1 MEEGQQVQQVTGAVL
16 VIGGGVAGIQS
27 ALDLA
32 DGGFKVFLVER
43 EPSIGGRMA
52 QLDKTFPTGDCSLCI
67 LAPKMVEVDRHPNI
81 KLLAY
86 SEVNNVSGSV
96 GNFDVEIKKK
106 PRYVDGETCTACG
119 QCSLVCPV
127 YVPNEFDCNLGWRKA
142 IYAPFPQAVP
152 NIYTIDMDH
161 CIKCRL
167 CEGACGPK
175 SVDFNQREEI
185 REIKVGA
192 IVIATGY
199 DLYDAETIS
208 EYGYG
213 IYPNVITS
221 LEFERIMCAS
231 GPTLGHIIRP
241 SDLKDAKKIAF
252 VQCCGSRNVKRKEYC
267 SVVCCVYAT
276 KEAIITKE
284 HAPEAECHICY
295 IDLRS
300 YGKGFN
306 EYVQRARSEYGVQYH
321 RGRVCN
327 ITEDPETKDV
337 ILNLFNFE
345 SQETEEIRV
354 DLAILSP
361 ALVPSKG
368 TETLAKMLE
377 IETDENGFLKEK
389 ELTSINETN
398 RPGIF
403 VAGFAQ
409 GPKDIPDT
417 VAQASGAAAKVEA
430 VLASARG
437 TLIEEP
443 PIYQLKEV
451 KPDEEPRIGVMVCDC
466 GINIAGVV
474 NVPEVVEYTK
484 TLPNVVVA
492 FENKYACSSE
502 AQNVIKE
509 EMIKEHNL
517 NRLVV
522 AACTPRTHEPLFQ
535 TTCEEAGLNPYLFE
549 FANIREHDSWVHMRQ
564 QKEATEKAK
573 DLVRMYVSKARYL
586 QPLVKGE
593 IDLEQKVLVIGGGIA
608 GMTAALD
615 SADQGFETYLIE
627 KQPELGGLLKDLH
640 KIAPT
645 DENAADIIS
654 KQIKA
659 VQEHHNIKVFLNTE
673 IENIEGFVGN
683 FNIELA
689 IGNSEKKEIRIGAII
704 LATGAKIF
712 EPVEMYGYG
721 TNSNIITQ
729 LELEQRLKNNE
740 INDLQNILM
749 IQCVGAREKEGRT
762 YCSRICCTAAIKNAM
777 TLRERFPTANIYILN
792 RDIIMPAKGLEEYYR
807 IARENNITFI
817 RFHEDKPPI
826 VTSEKD
832 IVKVNVYD
840 TSAKAE
846 LCMDCDLLVLS
857 TPLVSQDGAKELS
870 KQLKVPMGQDSFFLE
885 AHMKLRPLDF
895 ATDGIYICG
904 IAHYPKSVSEATA
917 QASGAASRATIILSK
932 GVIETIGFI
941 SVIDE
946 EKCIGCGTCVSICPY
961 NAIETVEVFKKY
973 EDISFKEVKSRINPA
988 LCKGCGMCRPACPV
1002 GAISAKH
1009 FTEEQIMEMLKACL
1023 S

>member
-1 MEEGQQVQQVTGAVL
+1 MEEGQQVTGAVL

-67 LAPKMVEVDRHPNI
+67 LAPKMVETMRHPNI
-81 KLLAY
+81 ELLTY
-86 SEVNNVSGSV
+86 SEVKDVSGSV
-96 GNFDVEIKKK
+96 GNFDVKILKK
-106 PRYVDGETCTACG
+106 PRYVDGETCTGCG
-119 QCSLVCPV
+119 QCSQICPV

-199 DLYDAETIS
+199 DLYDTKTIS

-241 SDLKDAKKIAF
+241 SDLKDAKKIGWI
-252 VQCCGSRNVKRKEYC
+252 QCCGSRNEKRKKYC

-276 KEAIITKE
+276 KHAIITKE
-284 HAPEAECHICY
+284 HDSEAECHICY
-295 IDLRS
+295 IDLRA

-306 EYVQRARSEYGVQYH
+306 EYTQRAENEYGVSYH

-337 ILNLFNFE
+337 ILHLFNFDT
-345 SQETEEIRV
+345 QEVEDLRV

-361 ALVPSKG
+361 ALIPSAG
-368 TETLAKMLE
+368 TEKLTKMLE
-377 IETDENGFLKEK
+377 IETDENGFLIEK
-389 ELTSINETN
+389 ELTLINETN
-398 RPGIF
+398 KPGIF

-443 PIYQLKEV
+443 PTYQLKEV
-451 KPDEEPRIGVMVCDC
+451 KPEEEPRIGVMICHC

-474 NVPEVVEYTK
+474 NVPEVVKYTK

-492 FENKYACSSE
+492 VDNKYACSSE
-502 AQNVIKE
+502 AQNVIKNE
-509 EMIKEHNL
+509 LIKEHNL
-517 NRLVV
+517 NRFVV

-535 TTCEEAGLNPYLFE
+535 TTCKEAGLNPYLFE

-564 QKEATEKAK
+564 PKEATEKAK

-593 IDLEQKVLVIGGGIA
+593 IGLEQKVLVIGGGIT

-615 SADQGFETYLIE
+615 SANQGFETYLVE
-627 KQPELGGLLKDLH
+627 KQSELGGLLKDLH
-640 KIAPT
+640 KVAPSDIYAT
-645 DENAADIIS
+645 DIIG
-654 KQIKA
+654 KKIRA
-659 VQEHHNIKVFLNTE
+659 VQGHHNIKVFLNTE
-673 IENIEGFVGN
+673 IEDIKGFVGN
-683 FNIELA
+683 FNVKLSIR
-689 IGNSEKKEIRIGAII
+689 NSERKDIRIGAII
-704 LATGAKIF
+704 VATGAKVL
-712 EPVEMYGYG
+712 EPVDMYGYG

-740 INDLQNILM
+740 ISDLKNVLM

-762 YCSRICCTAAIKNAM
+762 YCSRICCTSAIKNAL
-777 TLRERFPTANIYILN
+777 TLRERFPKTNIYILN

-807 IARENNITFI
+807 LARSQNITFI
-817 RFHEDKPPI
+817 RFHEDKPPV
-826 VTSEKD
+826 VTSEND
-832 IVKVNVYD
+832 SVKVNVYD
-840 TSAKAE
+840 TSAKVE
-846 LCMDCDLLVLS
+846 LCMNCDLLVLS
-857 TPLVSQDGAKELS
+857 TPLVSQDDAINLQ
-870 KQLKVPMGQDSFFLE
+870 KQLKVPLGQDSFFLE

-895 ATDGIYICG
+895 ATDGVFICG
-904 IAHYPKSVSEATA
+904 TAHYPKSVSEATA
-917 QASGAASRATIILSK
+917 QASGAASRATILLST
-932 GVIETIGFI
+932 GVIETIGYV
-941 SVIDE
+941 SVVDE
-946 EKCIGCGTCVSICPY
+946 TRCIGCGTCVSICPY
-961 NAIETVEVFKKY
+961 SAIETVEVFKKY
-973 EDISFKEVKSRINPA
+973 EDISIKEVKSRINPA

-1009 FTEEQIMEMLKACL
+1009 FTEEQIMEMIKACL
-1023 S
+1023 F

>member
-1 MEEGQQVQQVTGAVL
+1 MEEGQQVTGAVL

-67 LAPKMVEVDRHPNI
+67 LAPKMVETMRHPNI
-81 KLLAY
+81 ELLTY
-86 SEVNNVSGSV
+86 SEVKDVSGSV
-96 GNFDVEIKKK
+96 GNFDVKIKKK
-106 PRYVDGETCTACG
+106 PRYVDGETCTGCG
-119 QCSLVCPV
+119 QCSQVCPV

-167 CEGACGPK
+167 CESACGPR
-175 SVDFNQREEI
+175 SVDFNQKEEI

-199 DLYDAETIS
+199 DLYDAKTIS

-241 SDLKDAKKIAF
+241 SDLKDAKKIGWI
-252 VQCCGSRNVKRKEYC
+252 QCCGSRNEKRKKYC

-276 KEAIITKE
+276 KHAIITKE
-284 HAPEAECHICY
+284 HDSEAECHICY
-295 IDLRS
+295 IDLRA

-306 EYVQRARSEYGVQYH
+306 EYTQRAENEYGVSYH

-337 ILNLFNFE
+337 ILHLFNFDT
-345 SQETEEIRV
+345 QEVEDLRV

-361 ALVPSKG
+361 ALIPSAG
-368 TETLAKMLE
+368 TEKLTKMLE
-377 IETDENGFLKEK
+377 IETDENGFLIEK
-389 ELTSINETN
+389 ELTLINETN
-398 RPGIF
+398 KPGIF

-443 PIYQLKEV
+443 PTYQLKEV
-451 KPDEEPRIGVMVCDC
+451 KPEEEPRIGVMICHC

-492 FENKYACSSE
+492 VENKYACSSE
-502 AQNVIKE
+502 AQNVIKDE
-509 EMIKEHNL
+509 LIKEHNL
-517 NRLVV
+517 NRFVV

-535 TTCEEAGLNPYLFE
+535 TTCKEAGLNPYLFE

-564 QKEATEKAK
+564 PKEATEKAK

-593 IDLEQKVLVIGGGIA
+593 IGLEQKVLVIGGGIT

-615 SADQGFETYLIE
+615 SANQGFETYLVE
-627 KQPELGGLLKDLH
+627 KQSELGGLLKDLH
-640 KIAPT
+640 KVAPSDIYAT
-645 DENAADIIS
+645 DIIG
-654 KQIKA
+654 KKIRA
-659 VQEHHNIKVFLNTE
+659 VQGHHNIKVLLNTE
-673 IENIEGFVGN
+673 IEDIKGFVGN
-683 FNIELA
+683 FNVKLS
-689 IGNSEKKEIRIGAII
+689 IGNSERKDIRIGAII
-704 LATGAKIF
+704 VATGAKVL
-712 EPVEMYGYG
+712 ESVDMYGYG

-729 LELEQRLKNNE
+729 FELEQRLKNNE
-740 INDLQNILM
+740 ISDLKNVLM

-762 YCSRICCTAAIKNAM
+762 YCSRICCTAAIKNAL
-777 TLRERFPTANIYILN
+777 TLRERFPKTNIYILN

-807 IARENNITFI
+807 LARSQSVLFIKYSEENPPSVNII
-817 RFHEDKPPI
+817 D
-826 VTSEKD
+826 D
-832 IVKVNVYD
+832 KVNVEVFD
-840 TSAKAE
+840 TVSNVK

-857 TPLVSQDGAKELS
+857 TPLIAQDDAVNLQ
-870 KQLKVPMGQDSFFLE
+870 KQLKVPLGQDSFFLE

-895 ATDGIYICG
+895 ATDGLYICG
-904 IAHYPKSVSEATA
+904 TAHYPKSVSEATA
-917 QASGAASRATIILSK
+917 QASGAASRATILLSK
-932 GVIETIGFI
+932 GVIETIGYI
-941 SVIDE
+941 SIINE

-973 EDISFKEVKSRINPA
+973 EDISLKEVKSRINPA

-1009 FTEEQIMEMLKACL
+1009 FTEEQIIEMIKACL

>member
-1 MEEGQQVQQVTGAVL
+1 
-16 VIGGGVAGIQS
+16 
-27 ALDLA
+27 
-32 DGGFKVFLVER
+32 
-43 EPSIGGRMA
+43 
-52 QLDKTFPTGDCSLCI
+52 
-67 LAPKMVEVDRHPNI
+67 
-81 KLLAY
+81 
-86 SEVNNVSGSV
+86 
-96 GNFDVEIKKK
+96 VEIKKK
-106 PRYVDGETCTACG
+106 PRYVDGETCTSCG
-119 QCSLVCPV
+119 QCSQVCPV

-167 CEGACGPK
+167 CEGVDTCGPK
-175 SVDFNQREEI
+175 SVDFTQIEETI
-185 REIKVGA
+185 EIKVGA

-241 SDLKDAKKIAF
+241 SDLKDAKKIGWI
-252 VQCCGSRNVKRKEYC
+252 QCCGSRNEKRKKYC

-276 KEAIITKE
+276 KHAIITKE
-284 HAPEAECHICY
+284 HDSEAECHICY
-295 IDLRS
+295 IDLRA

-306 EYVQRARSEYGVQYH
+306 EYTQRAENEYGVSYH

-337 ILNLFNFE
+337 ILHLFNFDT
-345 SQETEEIRV
+345 QEVEDLRV

-361 ALVPSKG
+361 ALVPSAG
-368 TETLAKMLE
+368 TEKLSKMLA

-389 ELTSINETN
+389 EMTSINETN

-417 VAQASGAAAKVEA
+417 VAQASGAAAKVEG

-443 PIYQLKEV
+443 PVYEIKEV
-451 KPDEEPRIGVMVCDC
+451 KPEEEPRIGVMVCDC

-509 EMIKEHNL
+509 EMIQEHNL

-564 QKEATEKAK
+564 PKEATEKAK

-593 IDLEQKVLVIGGGIA
+593 IGLVQKVLVIGGGIA

-627 KQPELGGLLKDLH
+627 KQPELGGVLKDLC

-645 DENAADIIS
+645 DENAADISS
-654 KQIKA
+654 KKIKA

-683 FNIELA
+683 FDIELA

-704 LATGAKIF
+704 VATGAKIF

-740 INDLQNILM
+740 INDLQNIIM

-762 YCSRICCTAAIKNAM
+762 YCSRVCCTAAIKNAM
-777 TLRERFPTANIYILN
+777 ILRERFPTANIYILN

-857 TPLVSQDGAKELS
+857 TPLVSQDDAKELS

-917 QASGAASRATIILSK
+917 QASGAASRATILLSK

-961 NAIETVEVFKKY
+961 NAIETVEVLKKY

-1009 FTEEQIMEMLKACL
+1009 FTEEQIMEMIKACL